1 MGELYK
7 KIYWENLT
15 IMKKILSLYEYKV
28 GKGSEDYK
36 YFKQEVMSFFYDE
49 LNRFYND
56 LVRQG
61 IVEKCDCGASLRKGY
76 KPCEDCGGSGFRK
89 NK

>member
-1 MGELYK
+1 MRELYK

-28 GKGSEDYK
+28 GGGSEDYK

-61 IVEKCDCGASLRKGY
+61 IVEKFSCGASLRKCY
-76 KPCEDCGGSGFRK
+76 KPCEDSGGSGYRK
-89 NK
+89 KE